1 MNRTTLSAEE
11 SQDRRDFQRVTLS
24 IPGRYM
30 LEDKREFPCRTIDF
44 SLGGVALAGPVCG
57 EIGERVIV
65 YLDYIGRIEGTVT
78 RHTPEGFALALTLP
92 GNKREKIADQLTWLI
107 NREALGKED
116 RRHDRIIP
124 HRRHSILQLED
135 GREHLVKI
143 VDISVSGAAVATDL
157 KILVGAKT
165 LLGSTR
171 GHVIRVFSGGIAIE
185 FDTPIPIE
193 RFDEN
198 IKL

>member
-1 MNRTTLSAEE
+1 MNRTNLSAEDA
-11 SQDRRDFQRVTLS
+11 QDRRDFQRVTLS

-30 LEDKREFPCRTIDF
+30 LEDKREFPCRTVDF
-44 SLGGVALAGPVCG
+44 SLGGVALAAPVCG

-65 YLDYIGRIEGTVT
+65 YLDYLGRVEGTVT
-78 RHTPEGFALALTLP
+78 RHTPEGFALALSLP
-92 GNKREKIADQLTWLI
+92 GNKREKIADQLTWLL
-107 NREALGKED
+107 NRDELGKVD

-124 HRRHSILQLED
+124 HRRHCILQLED
-135 GREHLVKI
+135 GREHLVKL
-143 VDISVSGAAVATDL
+143 VDISVSGAAVVTDL
-157 KILVGAKT
+157 KILIGARV

-171 GHVIRVFSGGIAIE
+171 GEVIRVFQGGVAIE

-198 IKL
+198 IRL